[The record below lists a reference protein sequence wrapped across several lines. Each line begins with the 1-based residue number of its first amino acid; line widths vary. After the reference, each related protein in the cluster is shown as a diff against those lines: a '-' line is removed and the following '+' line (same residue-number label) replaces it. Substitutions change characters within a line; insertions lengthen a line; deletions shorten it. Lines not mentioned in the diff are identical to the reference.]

1 MLFRSTNFDALI
13 SAPES
18 DYVPTSGEETESGS
32 KKTYI
37 RDSEQLVECDH
48 YFADWGFGGGITCSN
63 KSDKSTPGYT
73 NNSAITA
80 KAKEGS
86 VYLTVNSSTFSP
98 AIVTNLK
105 ADEFQFKGA
114 WITNST
120 YAYLAVAEGN
130 DGWGGAKKF
139 DDGDWFKVEAVGY
152 AANGTEI
159 GRAEMYL
166 ADYRDGKTEV
176 LNTWKWF
183 DWTSIANA
191 AYINFELSST
201 DIGEYGMNT
210 PAYFCMD
217 AITMI
222 EK

>member
-1 MLFRSTNFDALI
+1 MKKLSFLLLFATAFVLCSCNDDDKNIKIEKVTNFDALI

-120 YAYLAVAEGN
+120 YAYLDRKSV
-130 DGWGGAKKF
+130 
-139 DDGDWFKVEAVGY
+139 V
-152 AANGTEI
+152 
-159 GRAEMYL
+159 
-166 ADYRDGKTEV
+166 
-176 LNTWKWF
+176 
-183 DWTSIANA
+183 
-191 AYINFELSST
+191 
-201 DIGEYGMNT
+201 
-210 PAYFCMD
+210 
-217 AITMI
+217 
-222 EK
+222 

>member
-1 MLFRSTNFDALI
+1 
-13 SAPES
+13 
-18 DYVPTSGEETESGS
+18 
-32 KKTYI
+32 
-37 RDSEQLVECDH
+37 
-48 YFADWGFGGGITCSN
+48 
-63 KSDKSTPGYT
+63 
-73 NNSAITA
+73 
-80 KAKEGS
+80 
-86 VYLTVNSSTFSP
+86 
-98 AIVTNLK
+98 
-105 ADEFQFKGA
+105 
-114 WITNST
+114 
-120 YAYLAVAEGN
+120 
-130 DGWGGAKKF
+130 
-139 DDGDWFKVEAVGY
+139 
-152 AANGTEI
+152 
-159 GRAEMYL
+159 MYL